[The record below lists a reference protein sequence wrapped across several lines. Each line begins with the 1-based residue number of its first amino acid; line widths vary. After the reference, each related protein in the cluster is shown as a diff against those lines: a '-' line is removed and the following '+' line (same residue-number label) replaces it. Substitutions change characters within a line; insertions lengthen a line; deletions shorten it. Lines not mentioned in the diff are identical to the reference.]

1 MGIDEIEVADKPLTL
16 AFAMFI
22 PHTSKS
28 ASETKEKETISFLL
42 SGSVAF
48 SMYKHCFDA
57 AIHAA

>member
-22 PHTSKS
+22 PHTSES
-28 ASETKEKETISFLL
+28 ASEAKEKETISFLL

-48 SMYKHCFDA
+48 SMYKHYFDA